1 MSEGSCSR
9 GGYKPQQS
17 IELPPLYAWPPRPV
31 AAVRWLLFEL
41 LFPWG
46 FVWIGLAFFSW
57 HFLTPSEQTMAVLE
71 PGWIFQI
78 WVRNVC
84 LLLLLAG
91 GLHAWLYLRRA
102 QKREYKYNTRWPSLG
117 SRKFLWQDQVKDNMF
132 WSLVSGCFFWTLF
145 EALTQW
151 YRASGNMVMPG
162 WSFSEGYLVLM
173 LYAVFFWSTFHFY
186 LIHRLLHWPPLYK
199 AAHELHHRNVNTGPW
214 SGISMHPLEHLIYF
228 TLFLLW
234 WVIPVHPAIVI
245 LTGFFNGLSPAVS
258 HSGFDRLILSESTN
272 AVAGDHFHHL
282 HHKHFE
288 VNYGNTPAPLDKLFG
303 SWHDGTPAG
312 QALMKSRK
320 RGIQNVD

>member
-1 MSEGSCSR
+1 MSEGSSSR

-17 IELPPLYAWPPRPV
+17 IELPPLYARPPRPV

-145 EALTQW
+145 EALTHW

-199 AAHELHHRNVNTGPW
+199 AAHAPSQCQHRALVRHLHASFGTPD
-214 SGISMHPLEHLIYF
+214 
-228 TLFLLW
+228 LFHA
-234 WVIPVHPAIVI
+234 V
-245 LTGFFNGLSPAVS
+245 PAVVGDS
-258 HSGFDRLILSESTN
+258 RASGHRHPDRFFQWIESGSFSFRLRP
-272 AVAGDHFHHL
+272 VDPLGIYECCRRRPFPSP
-282 HHKHFE
+282 
-288 VNYGNTPAPLDKLFG
+288 TP
-303 SWHDGTPAG
+303 
-312 QALMKSRK
+312 
-320 RGIQNVD
+320 